1 MAFLIEGDSLVE
13 CTDTSSDKKVIERII
28 IKIREISEAVKSLRF
43 MQEYQKQISIIY
55 FINRISINIHSDLI
69 IERVFLLLC
78 DVIDENKDGDM
89 TLF

>member
-13 CTDTSSDKKVIERII
+13 CTDTSSDKKLIERII

-78 DVIDENKDGDM
+78 DDWQINHLCE
-89 TLF
+89 